1 MLTGPKHRILVPFSF
16 FWGGTFLILCD
27 NLARTVSSQEIPVGI
42 ITAAFGGPFFIYLLR
57 KSKKGSA

>member
-27 NLARTVSSQEIPVGI
+27 TLARTVSSQEIPVGI
-42 ITAAFGGPFFIYLLR
+42 ITAVFGGTSFYLP
-57 KSKKGSA
+57 SAQI